1 MTLKNLLPYIRWTIR
16 RAKTGE
22 EIRAVA
28 QMLEYWIPDKI
39 ETQEELDTIKS
50 ELLDEFDFMVA
61 GRECIYTK

>member
-16 RAKTGE
+16 KAKTGE
-22 EIRAVA
+22 EIRAIA
-28 QMLEYWIPDKI
+28 QMLEYWVPDKI
-39 ETQEELDTIKS
+39 ETQEDLDTIKN